1 MFYNHIYN
9 LRFKGNDQVGT
20 DLYYQVKFEKQE
32 ATSIVYDVTELVP
45 AQDSPFVLNYKAS
58 KDNIF
63 APIRSSYADIKCF
76 IPYDSTTQPSD
87 FFFDTNEY
95 SWKLSLYETNGVTED
110 LKWVGFLLPD
120 VIQYE
125 WQEQYFLQLTATD
138 NLAVLK
144 NVKYYREDYYGL
156 YNDTNVDTGITISDF
171 VCRLLKKTGS
181 DLNVAFFTQFKID
194 GTLINSTN
202 LILSEYSAVN
212 WQTFEPKDCYYL
224 LTSLMEA
231 LGCMLYQSNKD
242 ATWYV
247 VSVNDL
253 AVNDLIINGDF
264 ALSGTAP
271 YVFEYWENTGDVVS
285 SPTGG
290 LNGSQCAKI
299 FGDNVSNVYQFPSFQ
314 TADYIVSFWAKNFDT
329 GVIPKAVANVI
340 INGVQV
346 FVETTTDDWVYY
358 EFPYSATA
366 GVLSVNFYNANDDAT
381 GYLLIDNIS
390 VKQKFQNG
398 LIYDSD
404 GTYID
409 VYSFDFYSSIG
420 NTGNVIWSD
429 VNQLVSL
436 NKRLTSVQ
444 FKYDYYERNLLNNY
458 GFFKDYATS
467 TTIPTNW
474 GNVDPS
480 DVFDF
485 FNATGQNRPFDNR
498 ILAITDN
505 QSKLDAPI
513 PDMGLYNV
521 FRISNDSTFINYFAV
536 KIECSVYFDGAHNPT
551 DSIMIAF
558 AKSLDGIPNPGGTSD
573 IRYLESNGNFTNI
586 AQSATWDGNKFVQ
599 IKMTD
604 EDNWAKFKVLST
616 YDRNSLDTGYVMN
629 NFGTFILRRQLS
641 TNTGAVHT
649 TYFDDIK
656 VSIIPQNYQN
666 TKGFIYNATNIVT
679 YDDFN
684 LPKPFSNTYQLES
697 QYHGGIRD
705 KYESQVIEDF
715 IGYDTGGEYNLIQ
728 NSTKWLRTW
737 EVATGTNPQRPM
749 QECIT
754 RSILSFYQN
763 TWQKFTGNVYGKDI
777 NFGQV
782 FNIALAQGLHFMH
795 EATFDY
801 VNNKTNITTHQ
812 SQTNQL
818 ETNFTSWCTT
828 DDDMNA
834 GQGTPGS
841 TTSNTQE
848 GGEG

>member
-1 MFYNHIYN
+1 MFYNHLYN
-9 LRFKGNDQVGT
+9 LQFKGLDQVGT
-20 DLYYQVKFEKQE
+20 NYFYIVKFEKQE
-32 ATSIVYDVTELVP
+32 ATEEFPEVIELIP

-63 APIRSSYADIKCF
+63 APIRSSYVDIKCF
-76 IPYDSTTQPSD
+76 IPYDSTVQPSD
-87 FFFDTNEY
+87 FFFDSNEY
-95 SWKLSLYETNGVTED
+95 TWKISLYESDGTTEV
-110 LKWVGFLLPD
+110 LKWRGFLLPD

-144 NVKYYREDYYGL
+144 DVKYYREDYYGL
-156 YNDTNVDTGITISDF
+156 YDDTDVDTGITISDF

-181 DLNVAFFTQFKID
+181 ELNVAFFTQFKID
-194 GTLINSTN
+194 GTLVNTVN
-202 LILSEYSAVN
+202 LKLSEYSAVD
-212 WQTFEPKDCYYL
+212 WSTFEPKDCYFL
-224 LTSLMEA
+224 LTSLMES
-231 LGCMLYQSNKD
+231 LGCMLYLSNSD

-247 VSVNDL
+247 IGVNDV

-299 FGDNVSNVYQFPSFQ
+299 FGENVSNVYQISSFQ
-314 TADYIVSFWAKNFDT
+314 TAQYIVSFWAKNFGGT
-329 GVIPKAVANVI
+329 TPKAVVRI
-340 INGVQV
+340 EIDGVEEFSQV
-346 FVETTTDDWVYY
+346 TTDDWVYY
-358 EFPYSATA
+358 EFPYTASAGA
-366 GVLSVNFYNANDDAT
+366 LSTNFYNNNDDST
-381 GYLLIDNIS
+381 GYLLLDNVS

-409 VYSFDFYSSIG
+409 PYSFDFYSSIG
-420 NTGNVIWSD
+420 NSGNVIWSD
-429 VNQLVSL
+429 SNQLVSL
-436 NKRLTSVQ
+436 NKRLTSVK
-444 FKYDYYERNLLNNY
+444 FKYPYYERNLLNNY

-474 GNVDPS
+474 GNVDPT

-485 FNATGQNRPFDNR
+485 FNATGPNRPFDNR

-505 QSKLDAPI
+505 QSKLDP
-513 PDMGLYNV
+513 PLPEYGLYNV
-521 FRISNDSTFINYFAV
+521 FRISNDSTFINYFGV
-536 KIECSVYFDGAHNPT
+536 KIECSVFFDGAHNPT
-551 DSIMIAF
+551 DSVMIAF
-558 AKSLDGIPNPGGTSD
+558 AKSVDGTPDPLDGSD
-573 IRYLESNGNFTNI
+573 IRYLESNGTFTNI
-586 AQSATWDGNKFVQ
+586 AQSPIWDGNKFIQ

-604 EDNWAKFKVLST
+604 EDNWAKFKCFST

-629 NFGTFILRRQLS
+629 NYGTFILRRQLS

-649 TYFDDIK
+649 VYFDDIK

-666 TKGFIYNATNIVT
+666 TKGFIYNSTNIVT

-684 LPKPFSNTYQLES
+684 LPKPFSNNYELS
-697 QYHGGIRD
+697 GQYHGGIRD

-715 IGYDTGGEYNLIQ
+715 IGIEVGEYSLIQ

-737 EVATGTNPQRPM
+737 EIATGSNPERPL

-754 RSILSFYQN
+754 RSVLSFYQS

-777 NFGQV
+777 SFGQV

-841 TTSNTQE
+841 TTSNSQE
-848 GGEG
+848 GGDEG

>member
-9 LRFKGNDQVGT
+9 LQFKGLDQVGT
-20 DLYYQVKFEKQE
+20 NYFYKVKFEKQE
-32 ATSIVYDVTELVP
+32 TTEDFPDVIELIP
-45 AQDSPFVLNYKAS
+45 AQDSPFVLNYKAN

-76 IPYDSTTQPSD
+76 IPVNSTVQPSD
-87 FFFDTNEY
+87 FFFDSNEY
-95 SWKLSLYETNGVTED
+95 TWKISFYESDGTTEV
-110 LKWVGFLLPD
+110 LKWRGFLLPD

-144 NVKYYREDYYGL
+144 DVKYYREDYYGL
-156 YNDTNVDTGITISDF
+156 YDDTDVDTGITISDF

-181 DLNVAFFTQFKID
+181 ELNVAFFTQFKID
-194 GTLINSTN
+194 STLVNTVN
-202 LILSEYSAVN
+202 LKLSEYSAVN
-212 WQTFEPKDCYYL
+212 WSTFEPKDCYYL
-224 LTSLMEA
+224 LTSLMES
-231 LGCMLYQSNKD
+231 LGCMLYQSNSD

-247 VSVNDL
+247 IGVNDV

-271 YVFEYWENTGDVVS
+271 YIFEYWENTGDVVS

-299 FGDNVSNVYQFPSFQ
+299 FGENVSNVYQQLSFQ
-314 TADYIVSFWAKNFDT
+314 TAQYIVSFWAKNFGGAT
-329 GVIPKAVANVI
+329 PKAVVRI
-340 INGVQV
+340 EIDGVEEFSQV
-346 FVETTTDDWVYY
+346 TTDDWVYY
-358 EFPYSATA
+358 EFPYSATV
-366 GVLSVNFYNANDDAT
+366 GVLSINFYNNNDDST
-381 GYLLIDNIS
+381 GYLLLDNVS

-398 LIYDSD
+398 LKYDSD
-404 GTYID
+404 GTYISE
-409 VYSFDFYSSIG
+409 YSFDFYSSIG
-420 NTGNVIWSD
+420 NEGNVIWSD

-436 NKRLTSVQ
+436 NKRLTSVK
-444 FKYDYYERNLLNNY
+444 FKYPYYERNLLNNY

-474 GNVDPS
+474 ANVDPT

-485 FNATGQNRPFDNR
+485 FNATGPNRPFDNR
-498 ILAITDN
+498 ILAVTDN
-505 QSKLDAPI
+505 QSKLDAPL
-513 PDMGLYNV
+513 PEYGLYNV
-521 FRISNDSTFINYFAV
+521 FRISNDSTFINYFGV
-536 KIECSVYFDGAHNPT
+536 KIECSVFFDGAHNPT
-551 DSIMIAF
+551 DSVMIAF
-558 AKSLDGIPNPGGTSD
+558 AKSLDGTPNPGGTSD
-573 IRYLESNGNFTNI
+573 IRYLESNGTFTNI
-586 AQSATWDGNKFVQ
+586 AQSPIWDGNKFIQ

-604 EDNWAKFKVLST
+604 EDNWAKFKCFST

-629 NFGTFILRRQLS
+629 NYGTFILRRQLS

-649 TYFDDIK
+649 VYFDDIK

-666 TKGFIYNATNIVT
+666 TKGFIYNSTNIVT

-684 LPKPFSNTYQLES
+684 LPKPFSNNYELS
-697 QYHGGIRD
+697 GQYHGGIRD

-715 IGYDTGGEYNLIQ
+715 IGIEVGEYSLIQ

-737 EVATGTNPQRPM
+737 EVENISNPQRPM

-754 RSILSFYQN
+754 RSILSFYQA
-763 TWQKFTGNVYGKDI
+763 TWQKFTGNTYGKDI
-777 NFGQV
+777 SFGQV

-848 GGEG
+848 GGDE

>member
-9 LRFKGNDQVGT
+9 LRFKGLDQVGT
-20 DLYYQVKFEKQE
+20 NYFYKVKFEKQE
-32 ATSIVYDVTELVP
+32 ATEEFPDVIDLIP

-76 IPYDSTTQPSD
+76 IPVNSTVQPSD
-87 FFFDTNEY
+87 FFFDSNEY
-95 SWKLSLYETNGVTED
+95 TWKISFYESDGTTEV
-110 LKWVGFLLPD
+110 LKWRGFLLPD

-144 NVKYYREDYYGL
+144 DVKYYREDYYGL
-156 YNDTNVDTGITISDF
+156 YDDTNVDTGITISNF

-181 DLNVAFFTQFKID
+181 ELDVAFFTQFILN
-194 GTLINSTN
+194 GTLVNTVD
-202 LILSEYSAVN
+202 LKLSEYSAVN
-212 WQTFEPKDCYYL
+212 WSTFEPKDCYYL
-224 LTSLMEA
+224 LTSLMES
-231 LGCMLYQSNKD
+231 LGCMLYQSNSD
-242 ATWYV
+242 ATWYIIG
-247 VSVNDL
+247 VNDV

-271 YVFEYWENTGDVVS
+271 YVFEYWENTGDVVN

-299 FGDNVSNVYQFPSFQ
+299 FGENVSNVYQQSSFQ
-314 TADYIVSFWAKNFDT
+314 TAQYIVSFWAKNFGGT
-329 GVIPKAVANVI
+329 TPKAVVRI
-340 INGVQV
+340 EIDGVEEFSQV
-346 FVETTTDDWVYY
+346 TTDDWVYY
-358 EFPYSATA
+358 EFPYSATV
-366 GVLSVNFYNANDDAT
+366 GVLSTNFYNNNDDST
-381 GYLLIDNIS
+381 GYLLLDNVSI
-390 VKQKFQNG
+390 KQQFQNG
-398 LIYDSD
+398 LKYDSD
-404 GTYID
+404 GTYISE
-409 VYSFDFYSSIG
+409 YSFDFYSSIG

-436 NKRLTSVQ
+436 NKRLTSVK
-444 FKYDYYERNLLNNY
+444 FKYPYYERNLLNNY

-474 GNVDPS
+474 GNVDPT

-485 FNATGQNRPFDNR
+485 FNATGPNRPFDNR

-505 QSKLDAPI
+505 QSKLNAPL
-513 PDMGLYNV
+513 PEYGLYNV
-521 FRISNDSTFINYFAV
+521 FRISNDSTFINYFGV
-536 KIECSVYFDGAHNPT
+536 KIECSVFFDGAHNPT
-551 DSIMIAF
+551 DSVMIAF
-558 AKSLDGIPNPGGTSD
+558 AKSVDGTPNPADGSD
-573 IRYLESNGNFTNI
+573 IRYLESNGTFTNI
-586 AQSATWDGNKFVQ
+586 AQSPIWDGNKFIQ

-604 EDNWAKFKVLST
+604 EDNWAKFKCFST

-629 NFGTFILRRQLS
+629 NYGTFILRRQLS

-649 TYFDDIK
+649 VYFDDIK

-666 TKGFIYNATNIVT
+666 TKGFIYNSTNIVT

-684 LPKPFSNTYQLES
+684 LPKPFSNNYELS
-697 QYHGGIRD
+697 GQYHGGIRD

-715 IGYDTGGEYNLIQ
+715 IGIEVGEYSLIQ

-737 EVATGTNPQRPM
+737 EVENISNPERPM

-754 RSILSFYQN
+754 RSILSFYQA

-777 NFGQV
+777 SFGQV

-795 EATFDY
+795 EASFDY

-841 TTSNTQE
+841 TTSNSQE
-848 GGEG
+848 GGDG

>member
-1 MFYNHIYN
+1 MFYNHLYN
-9 LRFKGNDQVGT
+9 LDFKGLDQVGT
-20 DLYYQVKFEKQE
+20 NYFYIVKFEKQE
-32 ATSIVYDVTELVP
+32 ATSIVYDITELIP

-63 APIRSSYADIKCF
+63 APIRSSYVDIKCF
-76 IPYDSTTQPSD
+76 IPYDSNVQPSD
-87 FFFDTNEY
+87 FFFDSNEY
-95 SWKLSLYETNGVTED
+95 TWKISFYESDGTTEV
-110 LKWVGFLLPD
+110 LKWRGFLLPD

-144 NVKYYREDYYGL
+144 DVKYYREDYYGL
-156 YNDTNVDTGITISDF
+156 YDSTDVDTGITISDF

-181 DLNVAFFTQFKID
+181 ELDVAFFTQFKID
-194 GTLINSTN
+194 GTLVNTVN
-202 LILSEYSAVN
+202 LKLSEYSAVN
-212 WQTFEPKDCYYL
+212 WKTFEPKDCYFL
-224 LTSLMEA
+224 LTSLMES
-231 LGCMLYQSNKD
+231 LGCMLYLSNSD

-247 VSVNDL
+247 IGVNDV
-253 AVNDLIINGDF
+253 AVNDLVVDGSF
-264 ALSGTAP
+264 SVSGALP
-271 YVFEYWENTGDVVS
+271 PIYEYWTIVGDVTN

-290 LNGSQCAKI
+290 LNGSQCPKI
-299 FGDNVSNVYQFPSFQ
+299 FGDNSSYIGQNLAFL
-314 TADYIVSFWAKNFDT
+314 AGEYIVSFWAKNFDT

-340 INGVQV
+340 INGIQV

-358 EFPYSATA
+358 QFSYTASAGA
-366 GVLSVNFYNANDDAT
+366 VDLNFFNANDDST
-381 GYLLIDNIS
+381 GYLLIDNVS

-398 LIYDSD
+398 LKYDSN
-404 GTYID
+404 GIYLSG
-409 VYSFDFYSSIG
+409 YSFDLYSSIG
-420 NTGNVIWSD
+420 NEGNVIWSD

-436 NKRLTSVQ
+436 NKRLTSVK
-444 FKYDYYERNLLNNY
+444 FKYPYYERNLLNNY

-474 GNVDPS
+474 ANVDPT

-485 FNATGQNRPFDNR
+485 FNATGFNRPFDNR
-498 ILAITDN
+498 ILAVTDN
-505 QSKLDAPI
+505 QSKLDAPR
-513 PDMGLYNV
+513 PEYGLYNV

-536 KIECSVYFDGAHNPT
+536 KIECSVFFDGAHNPT
-551 DSIMIAF
+551 DSVMIAF
-558 AKSLDGIPNPGGTSD
+558 AKSLDGTPNPGGTSD
-573 IRYLESNGNFTNI
+573 IRYLESNGTFTNI
-586 AQSATWDGNKFVQ
+586 NQSPIWDGNKFIQ

-604 EDNWAKFKVLST
+604 EDNWSKFKCFST

-629 NFGTFILRRQLS
+629 NYGTFILRRQLS

-649 TYFDDIK
+649 VYFDDIK

-666 TKGFIYNATNIVT
+666 TKGFIYNSTNIVT

-684 LPKPFSNTYQLES
+684 LPKPFSNNYELTG

-715 IGYDTGGEYNLIQ
+715 IGYEVGEYNLIQ
-728 NSTKWLRTW
+728 NSTKWLRNW
-737 EVATGTNPQRPM
+737 EIATATNPQRPL

-754 RSILSFYQN
+754 RSILSFYQA
-763 TWQKFTGNVYGKDI
+763 TWQKFTGNVYGKNI

-795 EATFDY
+795 EASFDY

-818 ETNFTSWCTT
+818 ETNFTSWSTT